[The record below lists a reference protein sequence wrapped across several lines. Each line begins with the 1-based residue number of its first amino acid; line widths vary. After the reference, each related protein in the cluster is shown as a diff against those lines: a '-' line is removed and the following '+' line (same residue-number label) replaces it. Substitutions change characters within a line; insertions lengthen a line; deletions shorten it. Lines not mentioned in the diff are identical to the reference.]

1 MPISPKVLRI
11 LLAQIERLQRENA
24 LLRKQA
30 GIDAISKDSSY
41 ISAEEK
47 KALLKKIR

>member
-1 MPISPKVLRI
+1 VPISQKILHV

-30 GIDAISKDSSY
+30 GIDAPSWHNSSV
-41 ISAEEK
+41 SAEEK
-47 KALLKKIR
+47 KALLKKRR